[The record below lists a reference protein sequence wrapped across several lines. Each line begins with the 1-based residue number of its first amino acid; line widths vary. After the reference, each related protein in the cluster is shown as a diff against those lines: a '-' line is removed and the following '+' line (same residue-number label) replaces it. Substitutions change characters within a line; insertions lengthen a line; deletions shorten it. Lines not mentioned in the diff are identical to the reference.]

1 MCWWI
6 PQSFFFCLFG
16 FSRSILKSPQMKKV
30 PSDLFLKTFPPSSP
44 WKFQYQTLLP
54 CTCNQFL
61 YFCFFPM
68 EISIFTLFNK
78 SSTTAALPTLPLIGW
93 CLLPLVGLVA
103 FYAFTS
109 TLLFSVF
116 DVNPNLKMQH
126 VCVGGWH
133 QVDIGISHQHHF
145 HFPPEFQPVFNVGG
159 WYKAGDALWHQ
170 SIIQHVSDVSLDV
183 KPTFGF
189 DMNQIFIYD

>member
-1 MCWWI
+1 MFDL
-6 PQSFFFCLFG
+6 PLQLTGSHH
-16 FSRSILKSPQMKKV
+16 
-30 PSDLFLKTFPPSSP
+30 SDHNIFWMSTACHAEVCFL
-44 WKFQYQTLLP
+44 LLR
-54 CTCNQFL
+54 FDG
-61 YFCFFPM
+61 
-68 EISIFTLFNK
+68 I
-78 SSTTAALPTLPLIGW
+78 ALPTLPLIGW

-109 TLLFSVF
+109 ALLFSVF